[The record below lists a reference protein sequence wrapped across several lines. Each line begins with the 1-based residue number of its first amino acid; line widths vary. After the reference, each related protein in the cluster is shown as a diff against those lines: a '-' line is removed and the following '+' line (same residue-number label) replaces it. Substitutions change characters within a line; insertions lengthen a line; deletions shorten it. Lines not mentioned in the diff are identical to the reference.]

1 MPHPAIENALG
12 FPCELLFLADE
23 EAQPVCTV
31 LLQASYRIEAG
42 GALLRNEEPVPL
54 ELAGTHHGDPA
65 KSSPRIEAPVAF
77 FKPSTDVV
85 LLGHA
90 HAPSANT
97 TELQVGLRLGPV
109 QKVVRV
115 SGDRVMSRSLGRYA
129 VSRPQAFENIPLIYE
144 RAFGGTD
151 MRGGGAEGVLPCER
165 RNPVGL
171 GYRDP
176 QQAEDDEVLMPNIE
190 DPEQPFTAYG
200 QAPPPAGFGF
210 IAPHWQPRTALA
222 GTFDAAWDAERKPLL
237 PRDFDRRF
245 FNAASAGLIAPSYL
259 RGDEAGVIL
268 NASPEGR
275 LDIKLPDTATPHC
288 QIELRG
294 RRHLEQPL
302 LLDTVIID
310 LDARQLLLQRRTFVP
325 LQRGPEDIVSV
336 RVLPRRS
343 S

>member
-42 GALLRNEEPVPL
+42 GALVRNEVPVPL
-54 ELAGTHHGDPA
+54 DLAGTCHGDPA

-77 FKPSTDVV
+77 FKPGTDVA

-90 HAPSANT
+90 HAPSSDT
-97 TELQVGLRLGPV
+97 RELQVGVRLGPV
-109 QKVVRV
+109 QKIVRV
-115 SGDRVMSRSLGRYA
+115 SGDRMMRKSLGRHA
-129 VSRPQAFENIPLIYE
+129 ISSPEPFETIPLIYE
-144 RAFGGTD
+144 RAFGGVD
-151 MRGGGAEGVLPCER
+151 PRDSMEGAMRCEP

-176 QQAEDDEVLMPNIE
+176 RLPEDDEVRVPNIE
-190 DPEQPFTAYG
+190 DPQQTFTAYG
-200 QAPPPAGFGF
+200 QTPTPAGFGF
-210 IAPHWQPRTALA
+210 IAAHWQPRAALA

-237 PRDFDRRF
+237 PKDFDRRF
-245 FNAASAGLIAPSYL
+245 FNAASPGLISPAHL
-259 RGDEAGVIL
+259 RGDEAAVIL
-268 NASPEGR
+268 NASPEAR
-275 LDIKLPDTATPHC
+275 LDIKLPDIATPHC

-294 RRHLEQPL
+294 RRHLEQPM

-325 LQRGPEDIVSV
+325 LQRGPEDVIAV
-336 RVLPRRS
+336 RILPRRTS
-343 S
+343 